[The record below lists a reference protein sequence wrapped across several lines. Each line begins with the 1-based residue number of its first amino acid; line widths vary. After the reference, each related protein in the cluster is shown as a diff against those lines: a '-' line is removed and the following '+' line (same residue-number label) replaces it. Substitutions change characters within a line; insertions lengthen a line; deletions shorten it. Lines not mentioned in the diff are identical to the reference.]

1 MNANFTSDVFR
12 PVDLHVDLLN
22 AQTKEFYTGKWVE
35 FDTQAGMASITLTLP
50 YNAQEPFLWKV
61 FLAPRG
67 EP

>member
-1 MNANFTSDVFR
+1 MPSIT
-12 PVDLHVDLLN
+12 PHPG
-22 AQTKEFYTGKWVE
+22 QEFYAGKWVE
-35 FDTQAGMASITLTLP
+35 FDTQAGAASITLTLP